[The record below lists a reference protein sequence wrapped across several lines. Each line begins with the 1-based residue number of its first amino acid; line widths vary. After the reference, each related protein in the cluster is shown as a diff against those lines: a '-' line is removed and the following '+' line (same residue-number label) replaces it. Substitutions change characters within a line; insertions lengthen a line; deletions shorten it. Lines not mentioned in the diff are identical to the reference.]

1 MSNLPLNAHCL
12 RKMKKVHHLILNAF
26 LICSSLSGFTQSET
40 SADSITDSICTQ
52 RFYKSINEF
61 LNPERAVINTY
72 DEELVPCCM
81 KLIINGDTTAKNIL
95 YERIGK
101 RIEKFRQN
109 ESDYI
114 SVSKII
120 PETLGRLPE
129 PRSLELCMLLF
140 EYKDVL
146 EFGGDCFQL
155 GYSVFRD
162 AILNVVSLAKAEEYK
177 YLAALK
183 YREAIARGLHDC
195 EAEAYVVSYIYPI
208 VKSDMIN
215 GELDLREP

>member
-1 MSNLPLNAHCL
+1 MISKYILIVISFVLIGRMKIIKDNSTVLDHCEKPESTPL
-12 RKMKKVHHLILNAF
+12 VI
-26 LICSSLSGFTQSET
+26 
-40 SADSITDSICTQ
+40 DSICTQ
-52 RFYKSINEF
+52 KFYNNIDEF
-61 LNPERAVINTY
+61 LNPDRAVINSY

-81 KLIINGDTTAKNIL
+81 KLIIDGDTRAKNIL

-120 PETLGRLPE
+120 PETLGKLPE
-129 PRSLELCMLLF
+129 PQSLELCMLLF
-140 EYKDVL
+140 EYKAVL

-162 AILNVVSLAKAEEYK
+162 AILNIISLEKAEEYK

-195 EAEAYVVSYIYPI
+195 DAEAYVVSFIYPI
-208 VKSDMIN
+208 VKSDMMN
-215 GELDLREP
+215 GELDLRESQKH